1 MCSTFRKNYTLCILK
16 VPFTSKY
23 YCTIGFFGASHL
35 VFNIQVFLI
44 KIDVSVSIENNF
56 K

>member
-1 MCSTFRKNYTLCILK
+1 MNSTFRKNYTLCILK

-23 YCTIGFFGASHL
+23 YCAIGFFEASHL
-35 VFNIQVFLI
+35 VFNIRVFKI
-44 KIDVSVSIENNF
+44 EIDVSVNR